1 VQAAS
6 RRHLLESAAARP
18 EHESMPNALI
28 DQAIRETR
36 PLRFVY
42 HGSLRVVEPQCHGRG
57 HRGTELLRGRQI
69 NGGEPSER
77 LFDVAQMSDLTM
89 LGGHFDGPGHNY
101 RRNDSAM
108 AEVFCQL

>member
-1 VQAAS
+1 
-6 RRHLLESAAARP
+6 
-18 EHESMPNALI
+18 MPSLLI
-28 DQAIRETR
+28 DQAIRERR
-36 PLRFVY
+36 PVRFVY

-77 LFDVAQMSDLTM
+77 LFDVAGIADLA
-89 LGGHFDGPGHNY
+89 LLEGHFDGPGPHD
-101 RRNDSAM
+101 RRDDSAM

>member
-1 VQAAS
+1 
-6 RRHLLESAAARP
+6 
-18 EHESMPNALI
+18 MPNTLI
-28 DQAIRETR
+28 DQAIRERR

-57 HRGTELLRGRQI
+57 YRGTELLRGRQV

-77 LFDVAQMSDLTM
+77 LFDVALIADLT
-89 LGGHFDGPGHNY
+89 LLDGYFDGPGAHY
-101 RRNDSAM
+101 RRDDSAM